1 MGAAEIIASSQ
12 LDLNRHQCFRAEVI
26 ERKGQSIVSLS
37 RWKQTPAG
45 EIRTGQCLEFGAH
58 RLAGIAKLL
67 SDIERKMNGKDTSE
81 CTTR

>member
-26 ERKGQSIVSLS
+26 ERKGKPIVSLS
-37 RWKQTPAG
+37 RWKSTPAG
-45 EIRTGQCLEFGAH
+45 EVRTGQAIEFGAH
-58 RLAGIAKLL
+58 RLAGIAQLL
-67 SDIERKMNGKDTSE
+67 KDIETEMNGKEVTE